1 MLVFTDY
8 KLLEQKNKA
17 PKSSTP
23 DPGMRSFN
31 FSSNSLHYRCNACKL
46 GSGMTELLRSKNL
59 ATKFQILVEVAAN
72 QPDIQ
77 QRDIAKRLDLTP
89 QAVSDYVRELVKDG
103 WLISEG
109 RSRYRVTKEGVDW
122 MLKGLR
128 EWQSYSNT
136 VQKAVASISVC
147 AAVADCDLSQG
158 QKVGLVMRDGLLLAT
173 DNPNAGAS
181 GIAVSEAKKGE
192 DVGVSE
198 IDGIVPLEIGKVTI
212 LKVPGIQ
219 RGGSRHTD
227 LEGLKKGIQGKKLVS
242 AIGIEALVAL
252 RQIGA
257 EPLYFYGVRD
267 AVVEAAYSGLSPVVV
282 CVDDDTSDLIRRLE
296 EKNIDYELLDARRT

>member
-1 MLVFTDY
+1 M
-8 KLLEQKNKA
+8 
-17 PKSSTP
+17 
-23 DPGMRSFN
+23 
-31 FSSNSLHYRCNACKL
+31 
-46 GSGMTELLRSKNL
+46 GSGMTEILRSKNL

-109 RSRYRVTKEGVDW
+109 RSRYRVTEEGVDW
-122 MLKGLR
+122 ILKGLR
-128 EWQSYSNT
+128 DWQSYSNT

-147 AAVADCDLSQG
+147 AAVADCDLSKG
-158 QKVGLVMRDGLLLAT
+158 QKVGLVMRDGLLFAT
-173 DNPNAGAS
+173 DNPNAGAR

-227 LEGLKKGIQGKKLVS
+227 LDRLRKGIRGKKLVS

-252 RQIGA
+252 RQIDA
-257 EPLYFYGVRD
+257 EPLYFYGARD

-296 EKNIDYELLDARRT
+296 EKNIDYELLDARRA